1 MHQLIDVESLTYTPL
16 TLKNGKRRKQK
27 IPATGIAARSE
38 LNGTFFEDDLEL
50 ITGRKKFLV
59 YGEYAGGF
67 DKFDRFNELDQNDEV
82 DRGVKES
89 WIYLHSFTY
98 YKQRRFVTIIKFYS
112 RNRGP

>member
-98 YKQRRFVTIIKFYS
+98 YKQRRFVTITKFYS

>member
-1 MHQLIDVESLTYTPL
+1 MHQLIDVESLTFTPL

-27 IPATGIAARSE
+27 ISATGIAARSE

-67 DKFDRFNELDQNDEV
+67 DKFDRLNELDQNDEV
-82 DRGVKES
+82 DRGVKET
-89 WIYLHSFTY
+89 WIYLSFMIFFIY
-98 YKQRRFVTIIKFYS
+98 GY
-112 RNRGP
+112 